1 MIKPE
6 ILAPAG
12 SFEALT
18 AAVRSGADAV
28 YFGTGN
34 FNARRNA
41 SNFSGDDLQRA
52 VDFCHERNVKVHIT
66 LNTLVK
72 DSEMSELKES
82 VRRICKSGADA
93 LILQDLGV
101 LRVVKDICPDI
112 ELHASTQMSVG
123 TLDGIRT
130 LADLGFSRAVLPREL
145 SKDEI
150 KYLCENSPIELE
162 MFVHG
167 ALCMCVSGQCL
178 LSAFLGSRS
187 GNRGLCAQPCRLP
200 FAAENGTGH
209 DLSLKDLSLIEYA
222 PILSKTGI
230 SSFKIEGRMKRP
242 EYVSAAVRACVERHE
257 YVAAAVTA
265 LKNSLSG
272 EYSSENSEDLCSL
285 FSRSGFTKG
294 YYENALGR
302 NMFGFREK
310 ENVTSATASLLKKY
324 ERIYDK
330 ERAVYRVHFV
340 LSVKSDKKIS
350 LTASA
355 NDLSVTVLSESLP
368 QKAVNR
374 PFTKEEALLRLK
386 KCGGTVFLFGD
397 ADISI
402 DDGLSVSAAE
412 MNALRRE
419 ALLRL
424 ADRLKERAPYSIN
437 KSNIV
442 FKNRK
447 PNKKPQTYISF
458 RDTSAIPK
466 NVECDKLF
474 IPLSSKP
481 VILTRL

>member
-93 LILQDLGV
+93 LILQDIGV

-200 FAAENGTGH
+200 FTAENGTGH

-242 EYVSAAVRACVERHE
+242 EYV
-257 YVAAAVTA
+257 AAAVFQYAVVDDTGAENLDPTGVLAQRAALAAALEAGNVDFDARLGEREVRRTQAGLDVCTEQRLDEFVEHSLQVAERDALVNDEAFHLVEHRGVGRVGVGTEHAARDQHLDRRLFHVHDADLTA
-265 LKNSLSG
+265 AG
-272 EYSSENSEDLCSL
+272 
-285 FSRSGFTKG
+285 
-294 YYENALGR
+294 LGSQH
-302 NMFGFREK
+302 
-310 ENVTSATASLLKKY
+310 NVVCDV
-324 ERIYDK
+324 ERILHVAGGMVLRHIQAGKVVVVVLDL
-330 ERAVYRVHFV
+330 RALVNLKAHTGEHVDDLILDEGDRV
-340 LSVKSDKKIS
+340 
-350 LTASA
+350 
-355 NDLSVTVLSESLP
+355 
-368 QKAVNR
+368 
-374 PFTKEEALLRLK
+374 
-386 KCGGTVFLFGD
+386 
-397 ADISI
+397 
-402 DDGLSVSAAE
+402 
-412 MNALRRE
+412 
-419 ALLRL
+419 
-424 ADRLKERAPYSIN
+424 
-437 KSNIV
+437 
-442 FKNRK
+442 
-447 PNKKPQTYISF
+447 
-458 RDTSAIPK
+458 
-466 NVECDKLF
+466 
-474 IPLSSKP
+474 
-481 VILTRL
+481 

>member
-178 LSAFLGSRS
+178 LSAFLGPRS

-222 PILSKTGI
+222 PILSKMGI

-242 EYVSAAVRACVERHE
+242 GMSQ
-257 YVAAAVTA
+257 
-265 LKNSLSG
+265 
-272 EYSSENSEDLCSL
+272 
-285 FSRSGFTKG
+285 
-294 YYENALGR
+294 
-302 NMFGFREK
+302 
-310 ENVTSATASLLKKY
+310 
-324 ERIYDK
+324 
-330 ERAVYRVHFV
+330 
-340 LSVKSDKKIS
+340 
-350 LTASA
+350 
-355 NDLSVTVLSESLP
+355 P
-368 QKAVNR
+368 Q
-374 PFTKEEALLRLK
+374 LQL
-386 KCGGTVFLFGD
+386 
-397 ADISI
+397 
-402 DDGLSVSAAE
+402 
-412 MNALRRE
+412 
-419 ALLRL
+419 
-424 ADRLKERAPYSIN
+424 
-437 KSNIV
+437 
-442 FKNRK
+442 
-447 PNKKPQTYISF
+447 
-458 RDTSAIPK
+458 
-466 NVECDKLF
+466 
-474 IPLSSKP
+474 
-481 VILTRL
+481 